1 MKPQIYKVG
10 IDWILWVPGV
20 RIYRFAKWH
29 DALNFALDPVS
40 RQPQTYTLA
49 RAAAANAN

>member
-20 RIYRFAKWH
+20 RIYRFAQWL
-29 DALNFALDPVS
+29 DALTFALDPAS
-40 RQPQTYTLA
+40 RRAPVLALA
-49 RAAAANAN
+49 RAAANVN